1 MHGPV
6 GNSALP
12 GQNRTVRHESD
23 QTESGETVPDKL
35 LILAQKDRLLHLRC
49 GKRTVKEGGGDAL
62 RKIVEEDL
70 PELAGQHRTPCS
82 GEAHF
87 KTDDQIG
94 GGEFTGCANQNLL
107 PRTTHPDETAL
118 SGTAGLKGEASR
130 CPAEATQDMIRQ
142 RRALICLRFAA

>member
-1 MHGPV
+1 M
-6 GNSALP
+6 
-12 GQNRTVRHESD
+12 R
-23 QTESGETVPDKL
+23 
-35 LILAQKDRLLHLRC
+35 
-49 GKRTVKEGGGDAL
+49 KRTVKEGGGDAL

-142 RRALICLRFAA
+142 RRALIGRVQIGFRKTGPPAADQNAQAGGRSERIPLHMVDGKDIIFKVIGPARDLYAG